1 MNIPP
6 LQRHIE
12 ASDIPPERLAGNSQ
26 LTEQEKIGEAARQ
39 FEAILLRQIL
49 QSAHKTVIKSNFSDD
64 STSSSIYQDLAV
76 NQLAD
81 DISKSGTIGL
91 AKTLQHEFT
100 RQLHSGSSSTQQPP
114 TAEPTH

>member
-6 LQRHIE
+6 IQGHID
-12 ASDIPPERLAGNSQ
+12 AADIPPERLAGNSQ
-26 LTEQEKIGEAARQ
+26 LTEQEKVGEAARQ
-39 FEAILLRQIL
+39 FEAVLLRQIL
-49 QSAHKTVIKSNFSDD
+49 QSAQKTVIKSNFSDD
-64 STSSSIYQDLAV
+64 STSSSIYHDLVV

-91 AKTLQHEFT
+91 AKTLQQEFS
-100 RQLHSGSSSTQQPP
+100 RQLHSRSSDTHNPS